1 MGLAHSPKIVTDGLS
16 FIYDTGSG
24 KSYKGEPAENL
35 WDSMLNTQ
43 ALRSHTKHYWDGYKW
58 LENATYSNPGVEGP
72 KGTYIG
78 LVFKHTSGALNS
90 VWSGNSYGY
99 MLRDIVC
106 TSGATFTQS
115 CWIYTSEDCDVTTI
129 PSVIEGESG
138 GESAVT
144 GYPASYDLTN
154 KGTWQVTAKKAIS
167 DGNTRFIPLYP
178 RKNGVTDGS
187 FTGFFM
193 WSLPQV
199 VAGSHVVQPI
209 QPGVTRSTTQG
220 LLDLTKNETITLS
233 NMSYDS
239 NAQMSFD
246 GTDDQFLISNPGVGT
261 SFSIETVIKVDSYS
275 NGPIFVSPN
284 SVGID
289 HFFRVNSN
297 GTIRANF
304 VEVPDTAN
312 DGYTST
318 TVINTGEYYHVVIS
332 KTPSNGT
339 IYVNGVAEDSHT
351 PTLAAAAWTGAW
363 RIGARWNNT
372 YNLNGEIPILKVYN
386 RDLAPAEVLQNYN
399 ALKSRFA

>member
-16 FIYDTGSG
+16 FMYDTGSG
-24 KSYKGEPAENL
+24 KSYKGEPAVNL

-43 ALRSHTKHYWDGYKW
+43 SLRSHTKHYWNGQKW
-58 LENATYSNPGVEGP
+58 EVNATYSHPGVAGP
-72 KGTYIG
+72 KGIYLG
-78 LVFKHTSGALNS
+78 LVFKHTSGSLNS
-90 VWSGNSYGY
+90 TWSGNSYGY

-115 CWIYTSEDCDVTTI
+115 CWVYASENCDVTAI

-138 GESAVT
+138 GETTVT

-154 KGTWQVTAKKAIS
+154 KGTWQVTSKKATS

-178 RKNGVTDGS
+178 RKNGVADGS
-187 FTGFFM
+187 FNGFFM
-193 WSLPQV
+193 WALPQV
-199 VAGSHVVQPI
+199 VAGSNVVKPI
-209 QPGVTRSTTQG
+209 QPGTTRSTTQG
-220 LLDLTKNETITLS
+220 LIDLTKNETITLS
-233 NMSYDS
+233 NLSYDS

-246 GTDDQFLISNPGVGT
+246 GTDDQFYISDPGVGT
-261 SFSIETVIKVDSYS
+261 SFSIEVVIKVDSYS
-275 NGPIFVSPN
+275 NGPVFISPN

-289 HFFRVNSN
+289 HYFRVNNN
-297 GTIRANF
+297 GTITAYF
-304 VEVPDTAN
+304 VEIPDSSG

-318 TVINTGEYYHVVIS
+318 TTIHTGEYYHVVIS

-339 IYVNGVAEDSHT
+339 LYVNGVAEDSHT
-351 PTLAAAAWTGAW
+351 PTLPAAAWTSAW

-399 ALKSRFA
+399 ALKSRFT

>member
-1 MGLAHSPKIVTDGLS
+1 MSSHANPDIVTDGLA

-24 KSYKGEPAENL
+24 KSYKGEPVVNIWSVQSGGNVNSRTS
-35 WDSMLNTQ
+35 WDT
-43 ALRSHTKHYWDGYKW
+43 
-58 LENATYSNPGVEGP
+58 P
-72 KGTYIG
+72 KAYNGDITDAVYTGGT
-78 LVFKHTSGALNS
+78 
-90 VWSGNSYGY
+90 WSGNRIWEVLHTAG
-99 MLRDIVC
+99 
-106 TSGATFTQS
+106 TSGYGGWESWRLCVSQPTAGSSYSSTRRVAIKI
-115 CWIYTSEDCDVTTI
+115 CIL
-129 PSVIEGESG
+129 EGSISDLAIHSG
-138 GESAVT
+138 GGNSSHNSSYFTAIPESQVPRDCPIKSGWYQFLATANWNSTTVAHCVGLGFIT
-144 GYPASYDLTN
+144 YNRVKILTTEPMYYP
-154 KGTWQVTAKKAIS
+154 S
-167 DGNTRFIPLYP
+167 DHLIP
-178 RKNGVTDGS
+178 
-187 FTGFFM
+187 FTG
-193 WSLPQV
+193 
-199 VAGSHVVQPI
+199 
-209 QPGVTRSTTQG
+209 TERSTTQG

-275 NGPIFVSPN
+275 NGPIFISPN

-297 GTIRANF
+297 GAIRANF
-304 VEVPDTAN
+304 VEIADSSN

-318 TVINTGEYYHVVIS
+318 TLINTGEYYHVVIS

-351 PTLAAAAWTGAW
+351 PTLAAAAWSGDW

-386 RDLAPAEVLQNYN
+386 KALTASEVLQSYN
-399 ALKSRFA
+399 AIKDRFIR

>member
-16 FIYDTGSG
+16 LMYDTGSG
-24 KSYKGEPAENL
+24 KSYKGEPTTIYGDPFPTDTILPVGFHWSYEYDHEIVDAPITGHFLSN
-35 WDSMLNTQ
+35 
-43 ALRSHTKHYWDGYKW
+43 RKW
-58 LENATYSNPGVEGP
+58 IKSTRDTTGSRRVLFINNSFTAGSTYTFSCYAYSNDTNLTSLAHVSHNGGYSSTQNTTTY
-72 KGTYIG
+72 GT
-78 LVFKHTSGALNS
+78 S
-90 VWSGNSYGY
+90 
-99 MLRDIVC
+99 
-106 TSGATFTQS
+106 
-115 CWIYTSEDCDVTTI
+115 
-129 PSVIEGESG
+129 
-138 GESAVT
+138 
-144 GYPASYDLTN
+144 DLGTV
-154 KGTWQVTAKKAIS
+154 KRIHGTWIQQV
-167 DGNTRFIPLYP
+167 
-178 RKNGVTDGS
+178 NGGPIFGMQTNDAALGTT
-187 FTGFFM
+187 FYMTGF
-193 WSLPQV
+193 QV
-199 VAGSHVVQPI
+199 EEKTRATQLTGGS
-209 QPGVTRSTTQG
+209 RSTTQG

-233 NMSYDS
+233 NLSYDS

-246 GTDDQFLISNPGVGT
+246 GTDDNFQISDPGVGT
-261 SFSIETVIKVDSYS
+261 SFSIEVVIKVNSYT

-297 GTIRANF
+297 GTIRASF
-304 VEVPDTAN
+304 VEVPDTAS

-399 ALKSRFA
+399 ALKSRFT

>member
-1 MGLAHSPKIVTDGLS
+1 MSSHANPDIVTDGLA

-24 KSYKGEPAENL
+24 KSYKGEPTVNVVANPLPTAGWSTANAQGSAITRTYLEEDGKPFMRFSAVTNGSDYPRVTNSVFANSATITGTFSTSLEVRGTAGAVLRFRIYQNGSTKITNSITLTSEWTRYTFDNQTTGFNL
-35 WDSMLNTQ
+35 NQPYFNPATS
-43 ALRSHTKHYWDGYKW
+43 
-58 LENATYSNPGVEGP
+58 NATYDIRNIQVEA
-72 KGTYIG
+72 KG
-78 LVFKHTSGALNS
+78 HS
-90 VWSGNSYGY
+90 
-99 MLRDIVC
+99 
-106 TSGATFTQS
+106 TQF
-115 CWIYTSEDCDVTTI
+115 V
-129 PSVIEGESG
+129 
-138 GESAVT
+138 
-144 GYPASYDLTN
+144 
-154 KGTWQVTAKKAIS
+154 
-167 DGNTRFIPLYP
+167 DG
-178 RKNGVTDGS
+178 
-187 FTGFFM
+187 
-193 WSLPQV
+193 
-199 VAGSHVVQPI
+199 
-209 QPGVTRSTTQG
+209 TRSTTQG

-351 PTLAAAAWTGAW
+351 PTLAAAAWSGDW

-386 RDLAPAEVLQNYN
+386 KALTASEVLQSYN
-399 ALKSRFA
+399 ATKDRFIR